1 MGGVEFFS
9 QLRPHLSSS
18 CQEVVDEIL
27 EKLLHLPSS
36 LIEQDKQQTANSPNI
51 SSNHSVSSSVPVNTR
66 ISHTPSPNRSSN
78 KVESLVATPPSDSLQ
93 NVSSVSDKNS
103 DATIRLG
110 SFPWLPLSRVD
121 VKVLGSTLSRLQ
133 SLDSGCVSNT
143 WTFIDDVLLNDFP
156 PEVFL
161 QRPDIVEVN
170 TIPLSLSHTHTLSL
184 SLSPPPSLH
193 PYFPSSPSSFFLTI
207 LFSPLYQCLLCQL
220 KVDTQHTVNL
230 IPPLSTLLSL
240 THKLTQRVDQQ
251 LNPFKQYPM
260 TNNSSLSS
268 QDMESHSQDIILHL
282 VSKQMRLEPF
292 CSGFLSVLVDL
303 LLTSF
308 DRQLPWLDFGCHG
321 NGGLD
326 EGLCLVFG
334 KCLKCIKC
342 ISELLLTIVKGC
354 GLVSK
359 EKVSTLTYTVH
370 AH

>member
-170 TIPLSLSHTHTLSL
+170 TIPLSLSHTHTHTHTLSF
-184 SLSPPPSLH
+184 SLSPSLSSSLFPFFPLLIF
-193 PYFPSSPSSFFLTI
+193 PY
-207 LFSPLYQCLLCQL
+207 
-220 KVDTQHTVNL
+220 
-230 IPPLSTLLSL
+230 
-240 THKLTQRVDQQ
+240 
-251 LNPFKQYPM
+251 NPFL
-260 TNNSSLSS
+260 SSLSVSFMSAESGHTTYS
-268 QDMESHSQDIILHL
+268 QPHS
-282 VSKQMRLEPF
+282 
-292 CSGFLSVLVDL
+292 
-303 LLTSF
+303 
-308 DRQLPWLDFGCHG
+308 
-321 NGGLD
+321 
-326 EGLCLVFG
+326 
-334 KCLKCIKC
+334 
-342 ISELLLTIVKGC
+342 
-354 GLVSK
+354 
-359 EKVSTLTYTVH
+359 STLHTSVIDS
-370 AH
+370 